1 MDLIKEQLNGFEILD
16 GKLIG
21 NYSISVNEHIP
32 VIFDIEKS
40 NTKIED
46 FSELLDDAASSLNEL
61 TEKTLDNLK
70 TNIAVELTDAAYSES
85 INNTKAKDYLD
96 LKSQLKL
103 KNIIFYLGNVISMIF
118 EAKEEYPDMLI
129 YCQVD
134 QSFDIEDL
142 AVQ

>member
-1 MDLIKEQLNGFEILD
+1 MDLINEQLSGFEILY
-16 GKLIG
+16 GKLMG

-32 VIFDIEKS
+32 VIFDIEKI
-40 NTKIED
+40 NAKIED
-46 FSELLDDAASSLNEL
+46 FSELLDDAARSLNEL

-70 TNIAVELTDAAYSES
+70 TNIAVELTDAAYSEY

-96 LKSQLKL
+96 LKAQLKL
-103 KNIIFYLGNVISMIF
+103 RNIIFYFDNVISMIF
-118 EAKEEYPDMLI
+118 EAKEEFPDMLI

-134 QSFDIEDL
+134 QSFYIEDL

>member
-1 MDLIKEQLNGFEILD
+1 MDLINEHLSGFEILD

-21 NYSISVNEHIP
+21 NYSISINEQIP
-32 VIFDIEKS
+32 VIIDIEKS
-40 NTKIED
+40 DANIED
-46 FSELLDDAASSLNEL
+46 FSKLLNEVTSLLNEL

-70 TNIAVELTDAAYSES
+70 TNIAIELTDAAYSES
-85 INNTKAKDYLD
+85 VNNKRAKHHLD

-103 KNIIFYLGNVISMIF
+103 KNIIFYLYNVISMIF
-118 EAKEEYPDMLI
+118 EAKEDYPDLLI

-142 AVQ
+142 TVR